1 MVDVFLGSSVIGHL
15 STSYGFGLILALEVR
30 FWVYIKICGR
40 EILTNVIRA
49 LINNPFK
56 ENFYGKRKEKTINVL
71 TVFFISYKSG
81 IKTFLKWIVNQCLK
95 DTH

>member
-1 MVDVFLGSSVIGHL
+1 MSDIYL
-15 STSYGFGLILALEVR
+15 
-30 FWVYIKICGR
+30 YIYYR

-56 ENFYGKRKEKTINVL
+56 ESFYGKRKEKTINVL
-71 TVFFISYKSG
+71 TAFFISYKSG
-81 IKTFLKWIVNQCLK
+81 IKIFLKWIVNQCPK